1 MKRYF
6 EIFIIALSAICL
18 SVSCDKNEANG
29 SDDFGE
35 KGYITIRFSG
45 SKLTTKA
52 TEAGKNEL
60 NENLVSYVDIFF
72 YPTGQTGSNSV
83 LSFLGKHVTAVTG
96 EADTYEVKI
105 RYTDDQATALF
116 GSTTTGSCDAYVIAN
131 GPTRTYGTSTTVA
144 DLKKTVETQ
153 YFGSQ
158 TDGIQ
163 DNFVM
168 DGQGTVTFTSGVP
181 TGLINLDRAVAKISF
196 YANLVEKVEVNEPA
210 SAAGEW
216 KPVPAGIKISFRN
229 ATKTGYI
236 DGTYTHTDDDYF
248 NYDDRAMSTTVKGSL
263 TVNGTTHHDIDF
275 LTHTPFYSF
284 PENWYDIDPHQCYLY
299 LTIPWQR
306 KTDSKVIY
314 SYYQINANRI
324 DRKLLRNTYYKI
336 FTQISNLGST
346 DLNKP
351 VLIDNDTYVIKDWG
365 QVDVGEK
372 NEYIP
377 GSFEKYSY
385 LVVSPKNIDL
395 YNQNSTSMFYSSSS
409 DITVTVTKVERK
421 KYSDPSGPLDDDIT
435 SPDPTVYKF
444 TVDKDNTKIIYTHDQ
459 SNIFVLETIYATVT
473 NGEGMSEDIII
484 TQRPAIYISE
494 IPGDNVFVNGYFG
507 HVANATFGDN
517 NDTNSS
523 DTPGVYMC
531 CHQYSDTY
539 NNYQVYN
546 DGTGADLSVHYGYD
560 NYYENIYSGYGT
572 VMKNYSNVS
581 GSINCTYITD
591 IHVTAFNNTN
601 NSYTVTGEAPKKYK
615 IGDPRIKASSASIT
629 GSSWNVNPYL
639 TGETGREWNYNKGW
653 IYQYTQYTA
662 AWSLPENILVTS
674 QNSVDQNI
682 LAPEFYIS
690 SSWNAMVQNKFATIV
705 YRAATYQEAGY
716 PAGRW
721 RLPTEAEIAF
731 IRDMQER
738 GKIPTLFSAA
748 TGSYYWAASGRYY
761 DSAAKR
767 FVTASANTTASCRF
781 VYDTWYWGSTA
792 AATNVY
798 HPNGHNTTY

>member
-196 YANLVEKVEVNEPA
+196 YANVVSQVEVNEPA
-210 SAAGEW
+210 SSVGKW

-248 NYDDRAMSTTVKGSL
+248 SYDDRAMSTHVTGSL
-263 TVNGTTHHDIDF
+263 AVNGTTVNDIDF

-306 KTDSKVIY
+306 TSDSKVIY

-365 QVDVGEK
+365 KVDVGEGDV
-372 NEYIP
+372 NQYIP
-377 GSFEKYSY
+377 GSFEKFSY

-421 KYSDPSGPLDDDIT
+421 KYTDPSGPLDDNIT
-435 SPDPTVYKF
+435 SPDQTVYKF
-444 TVDKDNTKIIYTHDQ
+444 TVDKDNTNIIYTHDQ
-459 SNIFVLETIYATVT
+459 SNIHVLETIYATVT
-473 NGEGMSEDIII
+473 NGEGMSENIVI
-484 TQRPAIYISE
+484 TQRPAIYVSSF
-494 IPGDNVFVNGYFG
+494 PGDNVFVNGYFG
-507 HVANATFGDN
+507 HVENAGFGQ
-517 NDTNSS
+517 TN
-523 DTPGVYMC
+523 T
-531 CHQYSDTY
+531 DTY
-539 NNYQVYN
+539 MMCNTYQDYYYEYSY
-546 DGTGADLSVHYGYD
+546 DQYEYYGYHD
-560 NYYENIYSGYGT
+560 SQARVMSGYGT
-572 VMKNYSNVS
+572 VSINFNSVS
-581 GSINCTYITD
+581 GGINSKCITD
-591 IHVTAFNNTN
+591 IHVTAFNSTN
-601 NSYTVTGEAPKKYK
+601 NSYTVGGETKKYK
-615 IGDPRIKASSASIT
+615 IGDPRVKASAASVT
-629 GSSWNVNPYL
+629 GGTSWTINDYL
-639 TGETGREWNYNKGW
+639 TGESNYYGDYYANRSSWNSPGDV
-653 IYQYTQYTA
+653 
-662 AWSLPENILVTS
+662 LVAS
-674 QNSVDQNI
+674 QNLNDQNI
-682 LAPEFYIS
+682 IAPEFYIS
-690 SSWNAMVQNKFATIV
+690 SGWNAMVRTSFNDIV
-705 YRAATYQEAGY
+705 HRAATYQEAGY

-731 IRDMQER
+731 IMDRQTD
-738 GKIPTLFSAA
+738 GVIPILFARTS
-748 TGSYYWAASGRYY
+748 GVYYWAASGRYY
-761 DSAAKR
+761 DANQNT
-767 FVTASANTTASCRF
+767 FNTATSSTTASCRF

>member
-52 TEAGKNEL
+52 TENGDNNL
-60 NENLVSYVDIFF
+60 HENLVSYVDVFL
-72 YPTGQTGSNSV
+72 YPTGQTGSNSAF
-83 LSFLGKHVTAVTG
+83 SFLGKHVTAVTG

-116 GSTTTGSCDAYVIAN
+116 GSTTSGSCDAYVIAN
-131 GPTRTYGTSTTVA
+131 GPTRTYGTSTTIA

-196 YANLVEKVEVNEPA
+196 YANLVTSVTVNEPA
-210 SAAGEW
+210 SAIGTW
-216 KPVPAGIKISFRN
+216 VPVPSGIKISFRN

-263 TVNGTTHHDIDF
+263 TVNGTTVNDIDF

-306 KTDSKVIY
+306 TTDSKVIY

-421 KYSDPSGPLDDDIT
+421 KYTDPSGPLDDNIT
-435 SPDPTVYKF
+435 SPDPTVYSF
-444 TVDKDNTKIIYTHDQ
+444 TVDKDNTKINYTHDQ

-473 NGEGMSEDIII
+473 NSEGLSESIVI
-484 TQRPAIYISE
+484 TQRPAIYVSSFL
-494 IPGDNVFVNGYFG
+494 GDNVFVNGYFG
-507 HVANATFGDN
+507 HVENAGFGRTNTGAFNRCN
-517 NDTNSS
+517 NYYKYDYSLSRDTYYEDCEPYTNS
-523 DTPGVYMC
+523 TEAAGYV
-531 CHQYSDTY
+531 
-539 NNYQVYN
+539 N
-546 DGTGADLSVHYGYD
+546 YGYD
-560 NYYENIYSGYGT
+560 NYFGDVFSGYSA
-572 VMKNYSNVS
+572 VILNYNNVS
-581 GSINCTYITD
+581 GGINSKCITD
-591 IHVTAFNNTN
+591 IHVTSFNNTN

-615 IGDPRIKASSASIT
+615 IGDPRIKASEASIT
-629 GSSWNVNPYL
+629 GSGWTLNDYLVGETYYSYYDIYFANRTSWNSP
-639 TGETGREWNYNKGW
+639 G
-653 IYQYTQYTA
+653 
-662 AWSLPENILVTS
+662 NILVAS
-674 QNSVDQNI
+674 QNLADQNI
-682 LAPEFYIS
+682 IAPEFYIS
-690 SSWNAMVQNKFATIV
+690 SGWNAMYNTTFANIV
-705 YRAATYQEAGY
+705 KRAATYQEAGY

-731 IRDMQER
+731 IMDRQTD
-738 GKIPTLFSAA
+738 GVIPTLFARTS
-748 TGSYYWAASGRYY
+748 GSYYWAASGRYY
-761 DSAAKR
+761 DANQNT
-767 FVTASANTTASCRF
+767 FNTATSSTTASCRF

>member
-6 EIFIIALSAICL
+6 GIFIIALSAICL

-60 NENLVSYVDIFF
+60 NENLISYVDVFL
-72 YPTGQTGSNSV
+72 YPTGQTGSNSAF
-83 LSFLGKHVTAVTG
+83 SFLGKHVTAVTG

-116 GSTTTGSCDAYVIAN
+116 GSTTSGSCDAYVIAN

-196 YANLVEKVEVNEPA
+196 YANLVTSVTVNEPA
-210 SAAGEW
+210 SAIGTW
-216 KPVPAGIKISFRN
+216 VPVPSGIKISFRN

-263 TVNGTTHHDIDF
+263 TVNGTTVNDIDF

-306 KTDSKVIY
+306 TSGGDSKVIY

-351 VLIDNDTYVIKDWG
+351 VLIDNDTYFIKDWG
-365 QVDVGEK
+365 QVDVGEGDV
-372 NEYIP
+372 NQYIP
-377 GSFEKYSY
+377 GSFEKFSY

-409 DITVTVTKVERK
+409 DITVTVTKVERYN
-421 KYSDPSGPLDDDIT
+421 YSDENGAVLNTLT
-435 SPDPTVYKF
+435 STSDLSPYHF
-444 TVDKDNTKIIYTHDQ
+444 TVDKENTTIKYDHDQ
-459 SNIFVLETIYATVT
+459 SSIYVTEKIFATVT

-484 TQRPAIYISE
+484 QQRPAIYITE
-494 IPGDNVFVNGYFG
+494 VPGDNVFVNGYFG
-507 HVANATFGDN
+507 HVYNATFGYNMN
-517 NDTNSS
+517 NSGYYRCHTFRYYNSRWKMWLS
-523 DTPGVYMC
+523 DTPRGYSSGNVY
-531 CHQYSDTY
+531 S
-539 NNYQVYN
+539 N
-546 DGTGADLSVHYGYD
+546 
-560 NYYENIYSGYGT
+560 YGT
-572 VMKNYSNVS
+572 IITNISQAGN
-581 GSINCTYITD
+581 GSI
-591 IHVTAFNNTN
+591 TN
-601 NSYTVTGEAPKKYK
+601 
-615 IGDPRIKASSASIT
+615 I
-629 GSSWNVNPYL
+629 
-639 TGETGREWNYNKGW
+639 
-653 IYQYTQYTA
+653 
-662 AWSLPENILVTS
+662 
-674 QNSVDQNI
+674 
-682 LAPEFYIS
+682 
-690 SSWNAMVQNKFATIV
+690 
-705 YRAATYQEAGY
+705 
-716 PAGRW
+716 
-721 RLPTEAEIAF
+721 
-731 IRDMQER
+731 
-738 GKIPTLFSAA
+738 
-748 TGSYYWAASGRYY
+748 
-761 DSAAKR
+761 
-767 FVTASANTTASCRF
+767 
-781 VYDTWYWGSTA
+781 
-792 AATNVY
+792 
-798 HPNGHNTTY
+798 

>member
-6 EIFIIALSAICL
+6 GIFIIALSAICL

-60 NENLVSYVDIFF
+60 NENLISYVDVFL
-72 YPTGQTGSNSV
+72 YPTGQTGSNSAF
-83 LSFLGKHVTAVTG
+83 SFLGKHVTAVTG

-116 GSTTTGSCDAYVIAN
+116 GSTTSGSCDAYVIAN
-131 GPTRTYGTSTTVA
+131 GPTRTYGTSTTIA

-196 YANLVEKVEVNEPA
+196 YANLVTSVTVNEPA
-210 SAAGEW
+210 SAIGTW
-216 KPVPAGIKISFRN
+216 VPVPSGIKISFRN

-263 TVNGTTHHDIDF
+263 TVNGTTVNDIDF

-306 KTDSKVIY
+306 TSGGDSKVIY

-421 KYSDPSGPLDDDIT
+421 KYTDPNGPLDDNIT
-435 SPDPTVYKF
+435 SPDPTVYSF
-444 TVDKDNTKIIYTHDQ
+444 TVDKDNTKINYTHDQ
-459 SNIFVLETIYATVT
+459 SNIFVKETIYATVT
-473 NGEGMSEDIII
+473 NGEGMSENIVI
-484 TQRPAIYISE
+484 TQRPAIYVSSFL
-494 IPGDNVFVNGYFG
+494 GDNVFVNGYFG
-507 HVANATFGDN
+507 HVENAGFGQTNTGTFK
-517 NDTNSS
+517 
-523 DTPGVYMC
+523 MC
-531 CHQYSDTY
+531 NQYQDTY
-539 NNYQVYN
+539 TEPVNLNN
-546 DGTGADLSVHYGYD
+546 TFHYGYD
-560 NYYENIYSGYGT
+560 KYIAGYNWGIPVYYIFSGYGT
-572 VMKNYSNVS
+572 VIKDFSNVS
-581 GSINCTYITD
+581 GGINSKCITD
-591 IHVTAFNNTN
+591 IHVTSFNSTN
-601 NSYTVTGEAPKKYK
+601 NSYTVDNETKKYK
-615 IGDPRIKASSASIT
+615 IGDPRVKASEASIT
-629 GSSWNVNPYL
+629 GTNWSLNPYL
-639 TGETGREWNYNKGW
+639 TGETYKRTKG
-653 IYQYTQYTA
+653 YTA
-662 AWSLPENILVTS
+662 NRTTWSSPGDILVAS
-674 QNSVDQNI
+674 QNLADQNI
-682 LAPEFYIS
+682 IAPEFYIS
-690 SSWNAMVQNKFATIV
+690 SSWNSMVRTTFSAIV
-705 YRAATYQEAGY
+705 HRAATYQEAGY

-731 IRDMQER
+731 IMDRQGMNTGE
-738 GKIPTLFSAA
+738 GVIPTLFSRES
-748 TGSYYWAASGRYY
+748 GVYYWAASGRYY
-761 DSAAKR
+761 DANQNT
-767 FVTASANTTASCRF
+767 FNTATSSTTASCRF

-798 HPNGHNTTY
+798 HPNGHNTT